1 MIRILM
7 AKMGEGRAEIVMRL
21 AKAFRDAGWE
31 VIYTEIQRPENIVA
45 SAIQEAIDHISITAF
60 PGADL
65 GQIARLRK
73 LLVEEGMPQIQIT
86 VSGYANAGGAPA
98 LKEAGITE
106 VFPAGTTNGE
116 IVAWAR
122 QNVKCCYN

>member
-7 AKMGEGRAEIVMRL
+7 AKLGGAGAESVMGL

-31 VIYTEIQRPENIVA
+31 VIYTEIQKPENIVA
-45 SAIQEAIDHISITAF
+45 SAIQEAVDHISIITF
-60 PGADL
+60 SGADL
-65 GQIARLRK
+65 GQIARIRK

-86 VSGYANAGGAPA
+86 VSGYANAGGVPA

>member
-7 AKMGEGRAEIVMRL
+7 AKLGEAGGEHIMGL

-31 VIYTEIQRPENIVA
+31 VIYTEIQKPENIVA
-45 SAIQEAIDHISITAF
+45 SAIQEAVDHISITTF

-65 GQIARLRK
+65 KQIARIRE
-73 LLVEEGMPQIQIT
+73 LLVEEGLPQIQIT
-86 VSGYANAGGAPA
+86 VSGYANAGGIPA
-98 LKEAGITE
+98 LKEAGIAK
-106 VFPAGTTNGE
+106 VFPVGTSSRE

-122 QNVKCCYN
+122 KNVKCCYN

>member
-7 AKMGEGRAEIVMRL
+7 AKLGGAGTESVMGL

-31 VIYTEIQRPENIVA
+31 VIYTEIQKPENIVA
-45 SAIQEAIDHISITAF
+45 SAIQEAVDHITITTF

-65 GQIARLRK
+65 GQIARIK
-73 LLVEEGMPQIQIT
+73 ELLAEEGMPQIQIT

-98 LKEAGITE
+98 LKEAGITK
-106 VFPAGTTNGE
+106 VFLAGTTNGE